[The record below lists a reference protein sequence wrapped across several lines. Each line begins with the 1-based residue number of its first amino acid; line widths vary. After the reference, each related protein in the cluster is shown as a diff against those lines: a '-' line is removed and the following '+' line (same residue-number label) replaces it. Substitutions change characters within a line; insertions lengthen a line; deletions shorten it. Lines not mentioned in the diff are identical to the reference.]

1 MAWGELKSAMTMSMI
16 ISPIN
21 PPRIA
26 EKSILYHMS
35 FSLSNVY
42 ESASADPRQ
51 NIIFLDFIAEN
62 NLFISIPDLNY

>member
-1 MAWGELKSAMTMSMI
+1 MAWGELKSAMTKSMI

-35 FSLSNVY
+35 FSLSNVE
-42 ESASADPRQ
+42 ESAPTDPNQ
-51 NIIFLDFIAEN
+51 NIIFFDFIAEN
-62 NLFISIPDLNY
+62 NLFICKLDLNE